1 MQRILSLVIAVT
13 IAGAAVVG
21 TVDAADIGAR
31 CSGAKLKAA
40 AKKSGGKLKCY
51 ATASARGVDVDQAC
65 LDKAEAK
72 FSAAWQRIEA
82 TGTCRTTADENQIE
96 AQIDVLVTSLARQLA
111 PCGDGIG
118 GVCGGSCPFGLTCF
132 EIGTGCFGED
142 EPCRCHGSTTTCPA
156 SSSTTTTTVLAS
168 CGNVGGVCGGSCPG
182 DPDGFSCFEI
192 GIGCHGEPEPCR
204 CHGTTSTCPPP
215 SSTTTTTLP

>member
-1 MQRILSLVIAVT
+1 MKRTLSLVIAIIVAASVAT
-13 IAGAAVVG
+13 I
-21 TVDAADIGAR
+21 DAADIGAK

-40 AKKSGGKLKCY
+40 AKKSGSKLKCH
-51 ATASARGVDVDQAC
+51 ATASARGVDVDTAC
-65 LDKAEAK
+65 LAKAEAK

-82 TGTCRTTADENQIE
+82 TGTCRTTMDESQIE
-96 AQIDVLVTSLARQLA
+96 SQIDVLVSNLARQLA

-118 GVCGGSCPFGLTCF
+118 GVCGGTCPFGLTCF

-142 EPCRCHGSTTTCPA
+142 EPCRCHGSTTTCPPA
-156 SSSTTTTTVLAS
+156 SSTTTTTVLAP
-168 CGNVGGVCGGSCPG
+168 CGDGNGIGGACGGSCPFG
-182 DPDGFSCFEI
+182 MHCAEFGTGCF
-192 GIGCHGEPEPCR
+192 GEPEPCR

>member
-13 IAGAAVVG
+13 IAGAAVVA
-21 TVDAADIGAR
+21 TADAADIGAR

-51 ATASARGVDVDQAC
+51 AAASARGVDVDQAC
-65 LDKAEAK
+65 LDKAETK
-72 FSAAWQRIEA
+72 FSAAWHRIEA

-118 GVCGGSCPFGLTCF
+118 GVCGGSCPFGLSCF

-142 EPCRCHGSTTTCPA
+142 EPCRCHGSTTTCP
-156 SSSTTTTTVLAS
+156 
-168 CGNVGGVCGGSCPG
+168 
-182 DPDGFSCFEI
+182 
-192 GIGCHGEPEPCR
+192 
-204 CHGTTSTCPPP
+204 PP
-215 SSTTTTTLP
+215 STTTTTLP